1 MCGRF
6 AMARTPESLT
16 RDFNLAAC
24 ADLAP
29 RYNIAP
35 STEIPV
41 VRRSPEGTRVLHL
54 LRWGL
59 VPHWSN
65 DPAMGARLIN
75 ARAES
80 VTSKPAFR
88 GAFHKRR
95 CLIPADGFY
104 EWERQGVNKLPY
116 YFSHPDAS
124 VLAFGGLWES
134 WQAPDGSLLRTACIL
149 TTAANAQVAPFH
161 DRMPLLLAPA
171 DWATWLQGPATA
183 AQNLLRPAPDT
194 ALRAWPVSQRVNRVQ
209 EEGESLIAPRPD

>member
-1 MCGRF
+1 
-6 AMARTPESLT
+6 MARTPESLT
-16 RDFNLAAC
+16 RVF
-24 ADLAP
+24 DLATCVDLSP

-59 VPHWSN
+59 VPYWSK
-65 DPAMGARLIN
+65 DPARGAPLIN

-80 VTSKPAFR
+80 VTAKPAFR
-88 GAFHKRR
+88 GAFHQRR

-104 EWERQGVNKLPY
+104 EWDRQGEIRRPY
-116 YFSHPDAS
+116 YFSPPDGS
-124 VLAFGGLWES
+124 LLAFGGLWES

-149 TTAANAQVAPFH
+149 TTAANAQVAPIH

-171 DWATWLQGPATA
+171 DWTIWLEGPAVA
-183 AQNLLRPAPDT
+183 AQDLLRPAPDA
-194 ALRAWPVSQRVNRVQ
+194 ALRAWPVSPRVNRVQ
-209 EEGESLIAPRPD
+209 EEGEELIAPRLY

>member
-1 MCGRF
+1 
-6 AMARTPESLT
+6 MARTPESLT
-16 RDFNLAAC
+16 RVF
-24 ADLAP
+24 DLATCVDLSP

-59 VPHWSN
+59 VPYWSK
-65 DPAMGARLIN
+65 DPARGAPLIN

-80 VTSKPAFR
+80 VTAKPAFR
-88 GAFHKRR
+88 GAFHQRR

-104 EWERQGVNKLPY
+104 EWDRQGEIRRPY
-116 YFSHPDAS
+116 YFSPPDGS
-124 VLAFGGLWES
+124 LLAFGGLWES

-149 TTAANAQVAPFH
+149 TTAANAQVAPIH

-171 DWATWLQGPATA
+171 DWTIWLEGPAAA
-183 AQNLLRPAPDT
+183 AQDLLRPAPDA
-194 ALRAWPVSQRVNRVQ
+194 ALRAWPVSPRVNRVQ
-209 EEGESLIAPRPD
+209 EEGEELIAPRLY

>member
-16 RDFNLAAC
+16 RVFDLAAC
-24 ADLAP
+24 VDLSS

-35 STEIPV
+35 ATAIPV

-54 LRWGL
+54 LCWGL
-59 VPHWSN
+59 VPHWSK
-65 DPAMGARLIN
+65 DPARGAPLIN

-80 VTSKPAFR
+80 VTVKPTFR
-88 GAFHKRR
+88 GAFHQRR

-104 EWERQGVNKLPY
+104 EWDRQGQNKRPY
-116 YFSHPDAS
+116 YFSHPDGA

-149 TTAANAQVAPFH
+149 TTAANAQVAPIH
-161 DRMPLLLAPA
+161 DRMPLLLAAA
-171 DWATWLQGPATA
+171 DWTTWLEGPAATA
-183 AQNLLRPAPDT
+183 QDFLRPAPDA
-194 ALRAWPVSQRVNRVQ
+194 ALRSWPVSPRVNRVQ
-209 EEGESLIAPRPD
+209 EEGEELIAPWPD